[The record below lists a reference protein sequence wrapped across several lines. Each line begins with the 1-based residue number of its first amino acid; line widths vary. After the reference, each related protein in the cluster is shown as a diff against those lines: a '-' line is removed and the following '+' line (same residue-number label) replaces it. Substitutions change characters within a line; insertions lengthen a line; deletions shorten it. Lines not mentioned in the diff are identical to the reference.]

1 MKKFRDIEDSIFD
14 LYIADIEEDSEEEA
28 SIVTPKLPMLAS
40 NDLAHKISGVYNP
53 DYITDNSDNAFYK
66 VICNKMIALDPSL
79 KDNIRTLEDY
89 ETGGKKNSRA
99 DVSQTILTMTKN
111 TLAPG
116 TYYVKAGKKVYF
128 YLTISVYTPKSAD
141 DDRSSYFYKE
151 NSLSYEFWIIGR
163 KWKKYFD
170 ELVAEKDKYDKECEK
185 SSSDWFI
192 VPDGQEGRDRKTVF
206 KSFDNLVM
214 RDKDKVIKYIDNWV
228 ANIPYFYKK
237 YNMISKL
244 SVILYG
250 EPGTGK
256 STFCQAVA
264 RYLGIHNIVPIQ
276 PNTFETKAT
285 IRSPFSELVPVI
297 YSIDDIDCV
306 CKSRDD
312 KKSTKE
318 DSMATANV
326 LAFLDNPPT
335 FFFKAKDGMMY
346 PVSICIA
353 TTNYYDKLDPAVKR
367 YGRFDLH
374 IAMNEFDKEL
384 AEEMCKVYD
393 LELKDVL
400 SEEELNAKNFHYSPA
415 KLQAMCLANID
426 KRMKEI
432 KE

>member
-1 MKKFRDIEDSIFD
+1 
-14 LYIADIEEDSEEEA
+14 
-28 SIVTPKLPMLAS
+28 
-40 NDLAHKISGVYNP
+40 
-53 DYITDNSDNAFYK
+53 
-66 VICNKMIALDPSL
+66 
-79 KDNIRTLEDY
+79 
-89 ETGGKKNSRA
+89 
-99 DVSQTILTMTKN
+99 
-111 TLAPG
+111 
-116 TYYVKAGKKVYF
+116 
-128 YLTISVYTPKSAD
+128 
-141 DDRSSYFYKE
+141 
-151 NSLSYEFWIIGR
+151 
-163 KWKKYFD
+163 
-170 ELVAEKDKYDKECEK
+170 
-185 SSSDWFI
+185 
-192 VPDGQEGRDRKTVF
+192 
-206 KSFDNLVM
+206 M

-276 PNTFETKAT
+276 PNTFETKST

-326 LAFLDNPPT
+326 LAFLDNPPP